1 MAIIDKF
8 IPILL
13 RWEASTT
20 VKSGESLEAAFNR
33 AKKTG
38 WSNDPADTGGATMVG
53 VTLNTYKAYCTK
65 KGLPS
70 PTVNDLKNIQY
81 SVWKDIVYTMYWNKV
96 CGDQIMDQTVANMIA
111 DWVWHSGVGMIK
123 KIQGL
128 VGATQDGSVGPKT
141 ITAINSADGLK
152 KKLYDARKQ
161 FFDGIVSR
169 NPSQKKWLTG
179 WMNRLNSVYNS

>member
-96 CGDQIMDQTVANMIA
+96 CGD
-111 DWVWHSGVGMIK
+111 
-123 KIQGL
+123 
-128 VGATQDGSVGPKT
+128 
-141 ITAINSADGLK
+141 
-152 KKLYDARKQ
+152 
-161 FFDGIVSR
+161 
-169 NPSQKKWLTG
+169 
-179 WMNRLNSVYNS
+179 